1 MMGHLRTIGTMIRA
15 GWLFAV
21 SYRTNMVFSIASL
34 FFSVIPLYFIANS
47 LNGMMKDKIQ
57 GEATQFFSFVLVG
70 TLAFTFVSVALSALP
85 GAVGGSIGSGMLE
98 TLLGV
103 PTPLPVVMA
112 GLTAYE
118 FLWTGVRALLMLIA
132 GWALGAHIHWLQL
145 PFALLIIGLIT
156 LAYLPLGLLDTALR
170 IAFRTSGPLMSGIII
185 ASTLLGGV
193 YYPPKVINV
202 WWIEAIA
209 HLVPLT
215 YGLRALRKVLLEGAP
230 LSAVAADLGILMIF
244 VIVLS
249 AGGALAMAW
258 SLRYARR
265 AGTLAQY

>member
-1 MMGHLRTIGTMIRA
+1 MNHLRTIGTLTRA

-21 SYRTNMVFSIASL
+21 SYRTNMVFSILSL

-47 LNGMMKDKIQ
+47 LNGMMAPKIE
-57 GEATQFFSFVLVG
+57 GEASQFFPFVLVG

-85 GAVGGSIGSGMLE
+85 GAIAGSIGSGMLE

-103 PTPLPVVMA
+103 PTPLPVVFA

-118 FLWTGVRALLMLIA
+118 FVWTALRALLMLIA
-132 GWALGAHIHWLQL
+132 GWVLGAHIHWLQL
-145 PFALLIIGLIT
+145 PFAAVIIVLIAM
-156 LAYLPLGLLDTALR
+156 AYLPLGLIDTALR

-193 YYPPKVINV
+193 YYPPKVIPG
-202 WWIEAIA
+202 WLAGLA

-215 YGLRALRKVLLEGAP
+215 YGLRALRKVLLGGAP
-230 LSAVAADLGILMIF
+230 LSAVAQDLGILMVFI
-244 VIVLS
+244 IVLTT
-249 AGGALAMAW
+249 GGVLAMVWA
-258 SLRYARR
+258 LRYARR
-265 AGTLAQY
+265 AGTLSQY